1 MVESRRRIKEDVSA
15 QELMERVV
23 NVNRVGKVVKG
34 GRRFGFSSLAVVG
47 DGNGRVGYGIGK
59 ANAVPESIK
68 KAIGSAKKNMADI
81 LIVDTTIPFEII
93 GHYGAA
99 RIMLKP
105 ASKGTGVIAGSAV
118 RAVLE
123 AVGIQNALTKCLGS
137 NNPINVVRATIEGL
151 KNISEIYKLSKKRR
165 K

>member
-1 MVESRRRIKEDVSA
+1 MKEASEE
-15 QELMERVV
+15 QELIERIVH
-23 NVNRVGKVVKG
+23 VNRVGKVVKG
-34 GRRFGFSSLAVVG
+34 GRKFGFSSLAVVG

-68 KAIGSAKKNMADI
+68 KAVQSAKKNMIDV
-81 LIVDTTIPFEII
+81 LIVDTTIPFEIV
-93 GHYGAA
+93 GHYDAA

-151 KNISEIYKLSKKRR
+151 RNISEIYELSKKRHR
-165 K
+165 

>member
-1 MVESRRRIKEDVSA
+1 MVKNRREEDA
-15 QELMERVV
+15 DGQELIERVV

-34 GRRFGFSSLAVVG
+34 GRKFGFSSLAVVG
-47 DGNGRVGYGIGK
+47 DGNGKVGYGIGK

-68 KAIGSAKKNMADI
+68 KAVQSAKKNMIDV
-81 LIVDTTIPFEII
+81 LIVDTTIPFEIV
-93 GHYGAA
+93 GRYDAA

-137 NNPINVVRATIEGL
+137 NNSINVVRATIEGL
-151 KNISEIYKLSKKRR
+151 RNISEIYELSKKRHR
-165 K
+165 

>member
-1 MVESRRRIKEDVSA
+1 MIENRIKEDA
-15 QELMERVV
+15 DGQELIERVV

-34 GRRFGFSSLAVVG
+34 GRKFGFSSLAVVG
-47 DGNGRVGYGIGK
+47 DGNGKVGYVIGK

-68 KAIGSAKKNMADI
+68 KAVQSAKRNMIDV
-81 LIVDTTIPFEII
+81 LIVDTTIPFEIV
-93 GHYGAA
+93 GRYDAA

-123 AVGIQNALTKCLGS
+123 AVGIQNVLTKCLGS
-137 NNPINVVRATIEGL
+137 NNPTNVVRATIEGL
-151 KNISEIYKLSKKRR
+151 RNISEIYELSKKRHG
-165 K
+165 

>member
-1 MVESRRRIKEDVSA
+1 MIENRIEEDADA
-15 QELMERVV
+15 QELIERVV

-34 GRRFGFSSLAVVG
+34 GRKLGFSSLAVVG
-47 DGNGRVGYGIGK
+47 DGNGKVGYGIGK

-68 KAIGSAKKNMADI
+68 KAVQSAKRNMIDV
-81 LIVDTTIPFEII
+81 LIVDTTIPFEIV
-93 GHYGAA
+93 GHYDAA
-99 RIMLKP
+99 RVMLRP

-151 KNISEIYKLSKKRR
+151 RNISEIYELSKKRHR
-165 K
+165 

>member
-1 MVESRRRIKEDVSA
+1 MRENRKKEEA
-15 QELMERVV
+15 EGQELVEKVV

-34 GRRFGFSSLAVVG
+34 GRKFGFSSLVVVG
-47 DGNGRVGYGIGK
+47 DGGGKVGYGIGK

-68 KAIGSAKKNMADI
+68 KALQSAKKNMVDV

-93 GHYGAA
+93 GRYDAA

-137 NNPINVVRATIEGL
+137 NNPTNVVRATIEGL
-151 KNISEIYKLSKKRR
+151 RNISEIYELSKKRHG
-165 K
+165 

>member
-1 MVESRRRIKEDVSA
+1 MKENRIKDDA
-15 QELMERVV
+15 DGQELIERVV

-34 GRRFGFSSLAVVG
+34 GRKFGFSSLAVVG
-47 DGNGRVGYGIGK
+47 DGNGKVGYGIGK

-68 KAIGSAKKNMADI
+68 KAVQSAKKNMIDV
-81 LIVDTTIPFEII
+81 LIIDTTIPFEII
-93 GHYGAA
+93 GHYDAA

-123 AVGIQNALTKCLGS
+123 AVGIQNVLTKCLGS

-151 KNISEIYKLSKKRR
+151 RNISEIYELSKKRHR
-165 K
+165 

>member
-1 MVESRRRIKEDVSA
+1 MRENRRKEVVA
-15 QELMERVV
+15 EGQELIEKVV

-34 GRRFGFSSLAVVG
+34 GRKFGFSSLVVVG
-47 DGNGRVGYGIGK
+47 DGSGKVGYGIGK

-68 KAIGSAKKNMADI
+68 KALQSAKKNMVNF

-93 GHYGAA
+93 GRYDAA

-137 NNPINVVRATIEGL
+137 NNPTNVVRATIEGL
-151 KNISEIYKLSKKRR
+151 RNISEIYELSKKRHR
-165 K
+165 

>member
-1 MVESRRRIKEDVSA
+1 MRENRRKEVVA
-15 QELMERVV
+15 EGQELIEKVV

-34 GRRFGFSSLAVVG
+34 GRKFGFSSLVVVG
-47 DGNGRVGYGIGK
+47 DGSGKVGYGIGK

-68 KAIGSAKKNMADI
+68 KALQSAKKNMVDF

-93 GHYGAA
+93 GRYDAA

-123 AVGIQNALTKCLGS
+123 AVGIQNVLTKCLGS
-137 NNPINVVRATIEGL
+137 NNPTNVVRATIEGL
-151 KNISEIYKLSKKRR
+151 RNISEIYELSKKRHG
-165 K
+165 

>member
-1 MVESRRRIKEDVSA
+1 MVKNRREEDA
-15 QELMERVV
+15 DGQELIERVV

-34 GRRFGFSSLAVVG
+34 GRKLGFSSLAVVG
-47 DGNGRVGYGIGK
+47 DGNGKVGYGIGK

>member
-1 MVESRRRIKEDVSA
+1 MIENRIEQDA
-15 QELMERVV
+15 DGQELIERVV
-23 NVNRVGKVVKG
+23 SVNRVGKVVKG
-34 GRRFGFSSLAVVG
+34 GRKLGFSSLAVVG
-47 DGNGRVGYGIGK
+47 DGNGKVGYGIGK

-68 KAIGSAKKNMADI
+68 KAVQSAKRNMIDV

-93 GHYGAA
+93 GHYDAA

-151 KNISEIYKLSKKRR
+151 RNISEIYELSKKRHR
-165 K
+165 

>member
-1 MVESRRRIKEDVSA
+1 MIENRREEDA
-15 QELMERVV
+15 DGQELIERVV

-34 GRRFGFSSLAVVG
+34 GRKLGFSSLAVVG
-47 DGNGRVGYGIGK
+47 DGNGKVGYGIGK

-68 KAIGSAKKNMADI
+68 KAVQSAKKNMIDV
-81 LIVDTTIPFEII
+81 LIVDTTIPFEIV
-93 GHYGAA
+93 GHYAAA
-99 RIMLKP
+99 RIILKP

-151 KNISEIYKLSKKRR
+151 KNISEIYELSKKRR

>member
-1 MVESRRRIKEDVSA
+1 MIENRIEQDA
-15 QELMERVV
+15 DGQELIERVV
-23 NVNRVGKVVKG
+23 SVNRVGKVVKG
-34 GRRFGFSSLAVVG
+34 GRKLGFSSLAVVG
-47 DGNGRVGYGIGK
+47 DGNGKVGYGIGK

-68 KAIGSAKKNMADI
+68 KAVQSAKKNMIDI

-93 GHYGAA
+93 GHYDAA

-151 KNISEIYKLSKKRR
+151 RNISEIYELSKKRHR
-165 K
+165 

>member
-1 MVESRRRIKEDVSA
+1 LVKNRREEDA
-15 QELMERVV
+15 GGQELIERVV

-34 GRRFGFSSLAVVG
+34 GRKFGFSSLAVVG
-47 DGNGRVGYGIGK
+47 DGNGKVGYGIGK

-68 KAIGSAKKNMADI
+68 KAVQSAKKNMIDV
-81 LIVDTTIPFEII
+81 LIVDTTIPFEIV
-93 GHYGAA
+93 GRYDAA

>member
-1 MVESRRRIKEDVSA
+1 LIKNRIEEDA
-15 QELMERVV
+15 DGQELIERVV

-34 GRRFGFSSLAVVG
+34 GRKLGFSSLAVVG
-47 DGNGRVGYGIGK
+47 DGNGKVGYGIGK

-68 KAIGSAKKNMADI
+68 KAVQSAKKNMIDV
-81 LIVDTTIPFEII
+81 LIVDTTIPFEIV
-93 GHYGAA
+93 GHYDAA

-137 NNPINVVRATIEGL
+137 NNPINVVRATMEGL
-151 KNISEIYKLSKKRR
+151 KEISEVYELSKKRR
-165 K
+165 R

>member
-1 MVESRRRIKEDVSA
+1 MIENRIKEDA
-15 QELMERVV
+15 DGRELVERVV
-23 NVNRVGKVVKG
+23 HVNRVGKVVKG
-34 GRRFGFSSLAVVG
+34 GRKLGFSSLAVVG
-47 DGNGRVGYGIGK
+47 DGNGKVGYGIGK

-68 KAIGSAKKNMADI
+68 KAIQSAKKNMIDV
-81 LIVDTTIPFEII
+81 LIVDTTIPFEIV
-93 GHYGAA
+93 GRYDAA

-151 KNISEIYKLSKKRR
+151 RNISEIYELSKKRHR
-165 K
+165 

>member
-1 MVESRRRIKEDVSA
+1 MKNRREEDA
-15 QELMERVV
+15 GGQELIERVV

-34 GRRFGFSSLAVVG
+34 GRKFGFSSLAVVG
-47 DGNGRVGYGIGK
+47 DGNGKVGYGIGK

-68 KAIGSAKKNMADI
+68 KAVQSAKKNMIDI
-81 LIVDTTIPFEII
+81 LIVDTTIPFEIV
-93 GHYGAA
+93 GRYDAA

>member
-1 MVESRRRIKEDVSA
+1 MIENRREEDA
-15 QELMERVV
+15 DGQELIERVV

-34 GRRFGFSSLAVVG
+34 GRKLGFSSLAVVG
-47 DGNGRVGYGIGK
+47 DGNGKVGYGIGK

-68 KAIGSAKKNMADI
+68 KAVQSAKKNMIDV
-81 LIVDTTIPFEII
+81 LIVDTTIPFEIV
-93 GHYGAA
+93 GHYAAA
-99 RIMLKP
+99 RIILKP

>member
-1 MVESRRRIKEDVSA
+1 MRENRRKEVVA
-15 QELMERVV
+15 EGRELIEKVV
-23 NVNRVGKVVKG
+23 HVNRVGKVVKG
-34 GRRFGFSSLAVVG
+34 GRKFGFSSLAVVG
-47 DGNGRVGYGIGK
+47 DGNGKVGYGTGK

-68 KAIGSAKKNMADI
+68 KAIGSAKKNMVDI

-137 NNPINVVRATIEGL
+137 NNSINVVRATIEGL

>member
-1 MVESRRRIKEDVSA
+1 MIENRIKEASEE
-15 QELMERVV
+15 QELIERVV

-34 GRRFGFSSLAVVG
+34 GRKLGFSSLAVVG
-47 DGNGRVGYGIGK
+47 DGNGKVGYGIGK

-68 KAIGSAKKNMADI
+68 KAVQSAKKNMIDV

-93 GHYGAA
+93 GHYDAA

-151 KNISEIYKLSKKRR
+151 RNISEVYELSKKRHR
-165 K
+165 

>member
-1 MVESRRRIKEDVSA
+1 LIENRREEDA
-15 QELMERVV
+15 DGQELIERVV

-34 GRRFGFSSLAVVG
+34 GRKLGFSSLAVVG
-47 DGNGRVGYGIGK
+47 DGNGKVGYGIGK

-68 KAIGSAKKNMADI
+68 KAVQSAKKNMIDV
-81 LIVDTTIPFEII
+81 LIVDTTIPFEIV
-93 GHYGAA
+93 GHYAAA
-99 RIMLKP
+99 RIILKP

-151 KNISEIYKLSKKRR
+151 KNISEIYELSKKRR

>member
-1 MVESRRRIKEDVSA
+1 MVKNRREEDA
-15 QELMERVV
+15 DGQELIERVV

-34 GRRFGFSSLAVVG
+34 GRKLGFSSLAVVG
-47 DGNGRVGYGIGK
+47 DGNGKVGYGIGK

-68 KAIGSAKKNMADI
+68 KAVQSAKRNMIDV
-81 LIVDTTIPFEII
+81 LIVDTTIPFEIV
-93 GHYGAA
+93 GRYDAS

>member
-1 MVESRRRIKEDVSA
+1 MIENRKEKGADG
-15 QELMERVV
+15 QELIERVV
-23 NVNRVGKVVKG
+23 HVNRVGKVVKG
-34 GRRFGFSSLAVVG
+34 GRKFGFSSLAVVG
-47 DGNGRVGYGIGK
+47 DGNGKVGYGIGK

-68 KAIGSAKKNMADI
+68 KAVQSAKRNMIDV
-81 LIVDTTIPFEII
+81 LIVDTTIPFEIV
-93 GHYGAA
+93 GHYDAA

-137 NNPINVVRATIEGL
+137 NNSINVVRATIEGL
-151 KNISEIYKLSKKRR
+151 RNISEIYELSKKRR
-165 K
+165 R

>member
-1 MVESRRRIKEDVSA
+1 MRENRIKEASEE
-15 QELMERVV
+15 QELIERIVH
-23 NVNRVGKVVKG
+23 VNRVGKVVKG
-34 GRRFGFSSLAVVG
+34 GRKFGFSSLAVVG

-68 KAIGSAKKNMADI
+68 KAVQSAKKNMIDV
-81 LIVDTTIPFEII
+81 LIVDTTIPFEIV
-93 GHYGAA
+93 GHYDAA

-151 KNISEIYKLSKKRR
+151 RNISEIYELSKKRHR
-165 K
+165 